1 MGKKLFLITIGLLLP
16 IFESGVCEAGNFY
29 VNGNA
34 NLVWLQDSDL
44 TENGVTHEATFNAG
58 FGFGGGGGYDFDFL
72 RVEGEIAYRK
82 NDINKVSTALYGNAG
97 GSGDLSALSF
107 MLNGFYDFKNRT
119 FITPYIGGGIGVAL
133 LELSTVTAETIRI
146 SGGDDTVF
154 AYQLEAGFNNAIT
167 ESMSF
172 DLGYRYFATTDPSV
186 GETDAQ
192 YKSHN
197 VVIRFRYVF

>member
-1 MGKKLFLITIGLLLP
+1 MGKKLFLIAIGLLVP
-16 IFESGVCEAGNFY
+16 IFALDLCEAGSFYANGNVDLVRLQDTDLTESGVSRETTF
-29 VNGNA
+29 
-34 NLVWLQDSDL
+34 DS
-44 TENGVTHEATFNAG
+44 G

-72 RVEGEIAYRK
+72 RVEGEIVYRR
-82 NDINKVSTALYGNAG
+82 NDVNKVSTAQYGNVD

-119 FITPYIGGGIGVAL
+119 FITPYIGGGMGVAL
-133 LELSTVTAETIRI
+133 LDLSTVTAETIRI

-154 AYQLEAGFNNAIT
+154 AYQLEAGFNNAIN

-172 DLGYRYFATTDPSV
+172 DIGYRYFSTTDPSL
-186 GETDAQ
+186 GGTDAE

-197 VVIRFRYVF
+197 LVIRFRYVF